1 MAKGITMSDI
11 ETQFNELI
19 ATLTPEQIKKVL
31 TEVKT
36 NVRTSVDTS
45 RRQNSIRKTEL
56 YFANAPRPKDNFE
69 DYLNHSDGIRE
80 QVISGV
86 L

>member
-1 MAKGITMSDI
+1 VAKGINMSDI
-11 ETQFNELI
+11 EAQLNELI
-19 ATLTPEQIKKVL
+19 AKLSPEQIKKVL

>member
-45 RRQNSIRKTEL
+45 RRAEKIAKTAL
-56 YFANAPRPKDNFE
+56 YFANAPRPKDSFE
-69 DYLNHSDGIRE
+69 DYLNHSEGLRE

-86 L
+86 I

>member
-36 NVRTSVDTS
+36 NVRTSVDT
-45 RRQNSIRKTEL
+45 RWRAEKIAKTAL
-56 YFANAPRPKDNFE
+56 YFANAPRPKDSFE
-69 DYLNHSDGIRE
+69 DYLNHSEGLRE

-86 L
+86 I